1 MFEKLKKNSEAG
13 DHARDNRRS
22 RSVLVAVLLILV
34 VLLSAGSGLYAGAS
48 FFAQQ
53 APNVTITTTIF
64 TTTTSWTTS
73 TIWSTL
79 TQTVQGVL
87 TTIEYT
93 TSTSTAT
100 VTAGSTVNFGKT
112 GIGSRSDTF
121 AGYLVA
127 YKFSLSA
134 PMTVTSITSYWEYVS
149 GNDFANVAI
158 YRSDGTN
165 PTSLVVAPSAQAVT
179 STGWMTF
186 TVTPTYLAPGTY
198 FLAQTASGPGFKRHY
213 DISSTGDYKWR
224 MVAWQAFPDPF
235 GTPSGTGAVQAS
247 IYASGYQA

>member
-1 MFEKLKKNSEAG
+1 LKNTSRAILK
-13 DHARDNRRS
+13 RRAIP
-22 RSVLVAVLLILV
+22 VAVLLILTI
-34 VLLSAGSGLYAGAS
+34 LLSVGSGLYAGAS

-73 TIWSTL
+73 TIWSTV
-79 TQTVQGVL
+79 TSVVQGVW
-87 TTIEYT
+87 TTVQYT
-93 TSTSTAT
+93 TSTSTVT
-100 VTAGSTVNFGKT
+100 VAGSTSTVNSGKT

-127 YKFSLSA
+127 YRLSLSA

-149 GNDFANVAI
+149 RSDSANVAI
-158 YRSDGTN
+158 YGSDGTN
-165 PTSLVVAPSAQAVT
+165 PTSLVVASSAQAVT

-186 TVTPTYLAPGTY
+186 TVTPTYLVPGTY
-198 FLAQTASGPGFKRHY
+198 FLAQMASGPGFKRHW

-224 MVAWQAFPDPF
+224 MVTWQAFPAPF
-235 GTPSGTGAVQAS
+235 GTPGGTGAIQAS
-247 IYASGYQA
+247 IYASGYQT